1 MTRYETTVAY
11 KRFVDNVPMA
21 IDRTMV
27 RGLKV
32 GLESVLFNGMEI
44 SGPGGYERCRLL
56 LSEPEGIIAR
66 RTELQKRRDRLG
78 RAKEELLQ
86 AFG

>member
-32 GLESVLFNGMEI
+32 GLELALFNGMEI

-56 LSEPEGIIAR
+56 LSEPGGVVAH
-66 RTELQKRRDRLG
+66 RTELQKRRDRLW